1 METLAMKAFS
11 TASRLKMTR
20 PVPPFQV
27 FLPYPFQFATSQYVN
42 THIHL
47 AICEADI
54 LRRTFGLCWGGTTL
68 GDTTYF
74 RACRYINSA
83 KPDLSNGT
91 RKDSR
96 DWSHIMCW
104 MISMWL
110 HLVVRRSLWGGPPCS
125 SAQIVK
131 WALSLLTLEPESSAL
146 HTAYPSS
153 FLQLLQVKNAL
164 S

>member
-1 METLAMKAFS
+1 MGNPTLPTLDTIMKATIVEPVTSRLSASLVVLLLFSKTMETLAMKAFS

-27 FLPYPFQFATSQYVN
+27 FLPYPFQFATSQ
-42 THIHL
+42 
-47 AICEADI
+47 
-54 LRRTFGLCWGGTTL
+54 TFGLCWGGTTL

-96 DWSHIMCW
+96 DWSHIMC
-104 MISMWL
+104 
-110 HLVVRRSLWGGPPCS
+110 
-125 SAQIVK
+125 
-131 WALSLLTLEPESSAL
+131 
-146 HTAYPSS
+146 
-153 FLQLLQVKNAL
+153 
-164 S
+164 